1 MVWQLED
8 DIIRIDIDS
17 EGLSE
22 EVYEDLLAE
31 EVLRQ
36 LGSGVLI
43 N

>member
-36 LGSGVLI
+36 LGNGVLI